1 MMDETTGS
9 KVTARGARTYQI
21 IAFVI
26 FIALVGSAYLPNKYY
41 SLAPLAIPFAAVAI
55 AVYYSKFLPILNAQN
70 AVTALA
76 IIVGLLAAGRVYS
89 SYQWDQNAERIERYA
104 CNGAQSDWA
113 QERCSQIRAI
123 LHPEPRD
130 PPEY

>member
-1 MMDETTGS
+1 MTE
-9 KVTARGARTYQI
+9 KPVTARGAKTYQV
-21 IAFVI
+21 IAFLI
-26 FIALVGSAYLPNKYY
+26 FLALVGSAYLPPKY
-41 SLAPLAIPFAAVAI
+41 SFATLAIPFAAVAV
-55 AVYYSKFLPILNAQN
+55 AGYYMKFIDILNPQN
-70 AVTALA
+70 SVTALA
-76 IIVGLLAAGRVYS
+76 IIIGLLAAGRVYS

-104 CNGAQSDWA
+104 CNGAQGDVA